1 MCPEPESSNHDAS
14 FHRDRSPSLVSVVI
28 PVYNELDILQETL
41 QRTRSVLDRLGVAF
55 EIIVVDDGSTDQ
67 TFDLLL
73 RLSRT
78 SGELKGIRLSRN
90 FGKES
95 ALLAGLTAAGGDV
108 VVTIDGDL
116 QHPPQLIPEMLEA
129 WRSGATVVHA
139 VKRGRDPDSW
149 FTRVGARFFNA
160 LLSKVSGL
168 EMRNASDYK
177 LLDRVAVDVIT
188 TQLTERGRL
197 YRGLADW
204 VGFRQSRI
212 PFDVEERDEGSGKWS
227 GFALAE
233 LAVTA
238 VTSFTS
244 APLRIVT
251 FLGVVTLAFGV
262 IVSVEAL
269 LSWFRG
275 DAVSGFVTIIITLLL
290 IGSFIMISLG
300 IIGEYIAKIYDEIK
314 RRPAYVVESTCGFS
328 SGEP

>member
-1 MCPEPESSNHDAS
+1 M
-14 FHRDRSPSLVSVVI
+14 
-28 PVYNELDILQETL
+28 
-41 QRTRSVLDRLGVAF
+41 
-55 EIIVVDDGSTDQ
+55 
-67 TFDLLL
+67 
-73 RLSRT
+73 
-78 SGELKGIRLSRN
+78 
-90 FGKES
+90 
-95 ALLAGLTAAGGDV
+95 
-108 VVTIDGDL
+108 
-116 QHPPQLIPEMLEA
+116 
-129 WRSGATVVHA
+129 VVHA
-139 VKRGRDPDSW
+139 VKRRRDPDSW
-149 FTRVGARFFNA
+149 FTRMGARFFNA
-160 LLSKVSGL
+160 ALSHLSGL

-177 LLDRVAVDVIT
+177 LLDRAAVDVIS
-188 TQLTERGRL
+188 TQLTERGRF

-204 VGFRQSRI
+204 IGFRQSRI

-262 IVSVEAL
+262 VVSVEAL

-314 RRPAYVVESTCGFS
+314 RRPVYVVESTCGFS
-328 SGEP
+328 SGEPQGVRRRPQGDDSRST